1 MSSGIDARAIMD
13 RWCQAFGAADL
24 DGVLGLYAPNAAFLG
39 TSSPRM
45 VCTPNQVQAYFE
57 RAMRERTPKCAQIL
71 ESHQQDICEVVVI
84 TALDRIEWFGTT
96 GPKVSM
102 GRVTAVLQC
111 IGGAW
116 LIVHFHR
123 SEVPA
128 G

>member
-13 RWCQAFGAADL
+13 RWCQAFGAADV

-39 TSSPRM
+39 TSSPRV
-45 VCTPNQVQAYFE
+45 VCTPDQVQAYFL
-57 RAMRERTPKCAQIL
+57 RAMRERTPKCAQVL
-71 ESHQQDICEVVVI
+71 ELHQQDLGEVAVI
-84 TALDRIEWFGTT
+84 TALDRIEWSDTA
-96 GPKVSM
+96 GPTVSM

-111 IGGAW
+111 IAGSW